1 MLPHP
6 KVKYNTHLYLA
17 NMYCLDATKK
27 CGDLNSPQYCMFP
40 KNSAIKPMPIL
51 LITVEQLSC

>member
-27 CGDLNSPQYCMFP
+27 CGDLNSNTACFQ
-40 KNSAIKPMPIL
+40 K
-51 LITVEQLSC
+51 TVQLNLCLSC